1 MTEQLPYEV
10 VRAFP
15 RFDVRRYPACV
26 LVQVRVGTDAARAAA
41 VGFRQLHRYLSGVNE
56 TGTTFTGTTLDGTA
70 FDGTASLLQEP
81 AGEYEQLVSVILP
94 ADTDPATVPPPLDES
109 LRIRAVPVHEAAAL
123 RFGGGWSGKRL
134 GKQGRVLL
142 DQVSAVRL
150 EPTGSVYF
158 ARLDPS
164 WKPGFLTRNEALVR
178 VTSA

>member
-41 VGFRQLHRYLSGVNE
+41 VGFRQLHRYLSGGNE
-56 TGTTFTGTTLDGTA
+56 TGTTFDETLA
-70 FDGTASLLQEP
+70 LLQEP
-81 AGEYEQLVSVILP
+81 AGEYQQLVSVILP
-94 ADTDPATVPPPLDES
+94 ADTDPATVPLPLDES